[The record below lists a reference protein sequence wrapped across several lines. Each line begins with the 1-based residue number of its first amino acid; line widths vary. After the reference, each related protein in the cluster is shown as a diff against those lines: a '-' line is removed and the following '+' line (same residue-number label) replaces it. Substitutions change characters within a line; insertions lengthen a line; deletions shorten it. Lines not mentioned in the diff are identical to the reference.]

1 MAESTR
7 QVVIPHCGHLSVWK
21 HTIKPCLSNA
31 LFNAINDKNMSRLLL
46 SLTIASDEDPALKI
60 WLAEFDRS
68 LQARLGASF
77 LQLGL
82 KPTTIDLTL
91 FHATIVGTS
100 ILSLQY
106 SDAEWT
112 RTSSKVMRLAF
123 ERLVDN
129 SRILPV
135 KNRKTSRL

>member
-1 MAESTR
+1 M
-7 QVVIPHCGHLSVWK
+7 
-21 HTIKPCLSNA
+21 TISFRMQK
-31 LFNAINDKNMSRLLL
+31 FTDIMGLLL
-46 SLTIASDEDPALKI
+46 KRPWS
-60 WLAEFDRS
+60 LAEFDRS

-77 LQLGL
+77 LQLDI

-106 SDAEWT
+106 SAAEWT
-112 RTSSKVMRLAF
+112 RMSSKVMRLAF

-129 SRILPV
+129 SRISPD